1 VETLLVGDDLGFIH
15 MYNFYDVNW
24 HYCFYK
30 DFRRLKLLP
39 YAVDEDEDGVDKKRK
54 GPKNK
59 QENILKK
66 HKIEL
71 KPRTNA
77 EE

>member
-1 VETLLVGDDLGFIH
+1 MGFIH

-30 DFRRLKLLP
+30 DFSRLKLLP

-59 QENILKK
+59 QDHILKK

-71 KPRTNA
+71 RPKTK
-77 EE
+77 EGD